1 MLRNGSQI
9 VLNVLKSCVALYWGV
24 KNICDDKDTY
34 VYNIIL
40 YIIYIH
46 IYIMFSSS
54 QELKSDLLN

>member
-1 MLRNGSQI
+1 MLCNGSQI

-46 IYIMFSSS
+46 IMFSSS